1 MHVNGDWFVC
11 EDGVI
16 RPIVI
21 GLVKIGAGQL
31 IEVTFLLDAGA
42 DRTVFSS
49 GFLSEL
55 APLKSSEAEQI
66 YLAGVGG
73 RVSSITVNTTIGFTK
88 DDGNVVTVRGS
99 FAVFTESDAAE
110 LSVLGRDVTN
120 NFSVIYDYPNQIVA
134 LLAAP
139 HYYEIKKA
147 S

>member
-42 DRTVFSS
+42 DRTVFSF

-73 RVSSITVNTTIGFTK
+73 RVSSITVNTTIGFTRMMGTLLQFVDPSPSSLK
-88 DDGNVVTVRGS
+88 
-99 FAVFTESDAAE
+99 AMP
-110 LSVLGRDVTN
+110 LSSLC
-120 NFSVIYDYPNQIVA
+120 
-134 LLAAP
+134 
-139 HYYEIKKA
+139 
-147 S
+147 

>member
-16 RPIVI
+16 RPVVI

-73 RVSSITVNTTIGFTK
+73 RVSSITVNTTIGF
-88 DDGNVVTVRGS
+88 
-99 FAVFTESDAAE
+99 
-110 LSVLGRDVTN
+110 
-120 NFSVIYDYPNQIVA
+120 DYPNQIVA

-139 HYYEIKKA
+139 HYYEIRKA